1 MGFVNHSS
9 ARKPIRLTTPLIK
22 NNGRLLPASWEAALT
37 LAGAGLRQIK
47 EQDGP
52 GSLAVLVSSQHTNEE
67 SYLLQKLARLAL
79 GTNSVTCLSAP
90 PINSSFRNG
99 LGKDAST
106 CTYGDLLA
114 SDLIIVYD
122 CELSEKYPV
131 TEIKVREAVGRGSK
145 LIVFN
150 QRQTGLETLAN
161 LNFKINQR
169 TGVALL
175 QAMLGYI
182 LSYQIFDA
190 KFIDR
195 YTAGFTEFAEA
206 YQDRPLEKLI
216 NIPWISPTK
225 LIEATQLYLRARKP
239 VVIIDADSLTPS
251 ESTLITDL
259 VLITGNVG
267 RDNGGIIL
275 QRSGGNAQGLL
286 NMGISPNYLP
296 GQEPLESAEVRQRLE
311 EKWHAVIPTNKGKDG
326 VSLIKSIESGEIR
339 GLLVAGRESLGVMG
353 NALLEVPIFSVSIDT
368 VVPAKPPFAD
378 VVFPGADFIETD
390 GTYTNSENRILQIR
404 KVLLPPAGKQNWE
417 IISLLS
423 KRLGYSMP
431 YGSISEI
438 SSEISEI
445 VKDNRPF
452 FDLLSTFNRTNG
464 HNRYQFTLPS
474 VEAALP
480 NVSLGI

>member
-1 MGFVNHSS
+1 
-9 ARKPIRLTTPLIK
+9 
-22 NNGRLLPASWEAALT
+22 
-37 LAGAGLRQIK
+37 
-47 EQDGP
+47 
-52 GSLAVLVSSQHTNEE
+52 
-67 SYLLQKLARLAL
+67 LQKLARLAL

-106 CTYGDLLA
+106 CTYGDLLT

-122 CELSEKYPV
+122 CELSDKYPV

-150 QRQTGLETLAN
+150 QRQTGLETLAT
-161 LNFKINQR
+161 LNFRINQR
-169 TGVALL
+169 TGVELL
-175 QAMLGYI
+175 QAILGYI

-195 YTAGFTEFAEA
+195 YTSGFSDFAEA
-206 YQDRPLEKLI
+206 YKDRPLEKLI

-239 VVIIDADSLTPS
+239 VVILDADSLTLP
-251 ESTLITDL
+251 ESALISDL
-259 VLITGNVG
+259 ILVTGNIG
-267 RDNGGIIL
+267 HDNGGIIL
-275 QRSGGNAQGLL
+275 QRSGGNTQGLL

-296 GQEPLESAEVRQRLE
+296 GQEPLESAEVRHKFE

-326 VSLIKSIESGEIR
+326 VDLIRSIESGEIR
-339 GLLVAGRESLGVMG
+339 GLLVAGRESFGDTG
-353 NALLEVPIFSVSIDT
+353 NALLEIPIFSVSIDT
-368 VVPAKPPFAD
+368 IVPVKPPFAD

-404 KVLLPPAGKQNWE
+404 KVLLPPAGKQNCE
-417 IISLLS
+417 IISILS

-431 YGSISEI
+431 YNSFSEI
-438 SSEISEI
+438 SNEISEI
-445 VKDNRPF
+445 IKDNRPF

-464 HNRYQFTLPS
+464 HSRYQFTLPS
-474 VEAALP
+474 IEATQL
-480 NVSLGI
+480 NVNLGI